1 MHRKL
6 THRFGTG
13 KQFFNSAYRR
23 LEVSFDRTNPAH
35 RRAGFKPVRCPCQN
49 AKLDSALKLQ
59 RFQSVTFFAARYCAL
74 FGANCLRVFNVP
86 YRARSTKM
94 TSEDIEVVVRAM
106 TSTVEGLEAGPV
118 KQSMLEATTQVIAH
132 VVAARGFCR
141 DKI

>member
-1 MHRKL
+1 
-6 THRFGTG
+6 
-13 KQFFNSAYRR
+13 
-23 LEVSFDRTNPAH
+23 
-35 RRAGFKPVRCPCQN
+35 
-49 AKLDSALKLQ
+49 LQ
-59 RFQSVTFFAARYCAL
+59 RFQPATFFAARYCAL

-106 TSTVEGLEAGPV
+106 TLTVEGLETGPV